1 MSAVKTVGLIINSY
15 KKQIIQIGQQLIELL
30 KQQQVE
36 VVAIG
41 EEAEAMQLPPSSEEA
56 FCQAAQIVLV
66 IGGDGTM
73 LRAART
79 VYGREIPLLGINQ
92 GYLGFLTEVEVE
104 HLKEALQQLL
114 KGEYGI

>member
-1 MSAVKTVGLIINSY
+1 MNAVKTVGLIINSY

-41 EEAEAMQLPPSSEEA
+41 EEAEALQLPPSSEEA

-73 LRAART
+73 LRAERS
-79 VYGREIPLLGINQ
+79 VYGRERFIGTISVLPM
-92 GYLGFLTEVEVE
+92 
-104 HLKEALQQLL
+104 
-114 KGEYGI
+114 

>member
-79 VYGREIPLLGINQ
+79 VYGREIP
-92 GYLGFLTEVEVE
+92 
-104 HLKEALQQLL
+104 H
-114 KGEYGI
+114 